1 MGDRDGDLSRTE
13 LTDRLV
19 DIGKQGGDK
28 SGRRYQ
34 LLNGIGDKRQ
44 RATGQSVTNELGR
57 YVENSVAEP
66 AISSRC
72 AVVRFIRMQDVEL
85 TRQADAAQAAVVK
98 RLHAGCRNADGVGVV
113 PMRVDLACGEVDVC
127 AFDPVRTRSESDRGR
142 PRGAGLFKTAGI
154 DTS

>member
-1 MGDRDGDLSRTE
+1 MEAVGDRGGERSGAE
-13 LTDRLV
+13 LIERLI
-19 DIGKQGGDK
+19 DIGKQGGDE

-34 LLNGIGDKRQ
+34 LLNGVGDKRQ
-44 RATGQSVTNELGR
+44 RATGQSLTNELGR

-98 RLHAGCRNADGVGVV
+98 RLQPGCRNAAGGGVV
-113 PMRVDLACGEVDVC
+113 PMRLELACGTGD
-127 AFDPVRTRSESDRGR
+127 
-142 PRGAGLFKTAGI
+142 
-154 DTS
+154 

>member
-34 LLNGIGDKRQ
+34 LLNGIGDKRH

-66 AISSRC
+66 AISSRS
-72 AVVRFIRMQDVEL
+72 AVVRFIRMQYSEL
-85 TRQADAAQAAVVK
+85 TRQADPPQPSTV
-98 RLHAGCRNADGVGVV
+98 
-113 PMRVDLACGEVDVC
+113 
-127 AFDPVRTRSESDRGR
+127 TR
-142 PRGAGLFKTAGI
+142 PTL
-154 DTS
+154 

>member
-1 MGDRDGDLSRTE
+1 MGDLDGDVGGAE
-13 LTDRLV
+13 LIDRLV

-66 AISSRC
+66 AVSSRC
-72 AVVRFIRMQDVEL
+72 AVVRFIRMQHVEL
-85 TRQADAAQAAVVK
+85 TRQADVARA
-98 RLHAGCRNADGVGVV
+98 
-113 PMRVDLACGEVDVC
+113 
-127 AFDPVRTRSESDRGR
+127 
-142 PRGAGLFKTAGI
+142 AGLQRVH
-154 DTS
+154 

>member
-1 MGDRDGDLSRTE
+1 M
-13 LTDRLV
+13 
-19 DIGKQGGDK
+19 
-28 SGRRYQ
+28 
-34 LLNGIGDKRQ
+34 GDKRQ
-44 RATGQSVTNELGR
+44 LATGKSVTNELGG

-113 PMRVDLACGEVDVC
+113 PMRLELACGEVDLC
-127 AFDPVRTRSESDRGR
+127 AVDPLRTPSASDRVR
-142 PRGAGLFKTAGI
+142 PPGAGLL
-154 DTS
+154 